1 MAFCKNCG
9 AQVEDGI
16 KFCASC
22 GTPVDQQAAPAQ
34 PAVQQAQPAAPAQPV
49 LTGEADVQANK
60 GMAAL
65 SYLGILLLVPLFARK
80 NSEYCQH
87 HVKQGFTLAAFS
99 LCFSIVYFI
108 LNAIISAI
116 FPPTLKYGFLTYYYA
131 PSAASV
137 IWSIIG
143 GIISIGIGVVAII
156 GIVNAVK
163 GEKKDLPIFGSIK
176 LLHPLV
182 DKIYAA
188 LNK

>member
-1 MAFCKNCG
+1 MKFCNNCG
-9 AQVEDGI
+9 QQLNDDATKCTACGAPVAED
-16 KFCASC
+16 
-22 GTPVDQQAAPAQ
+22 AQ
-34 PAVQQAQPAAPAQPV
+34 PAENTTAVQPA
-49 LTGEADVQANK
+49 TDENADIQANR
-60 GMAAL
+60 
-65 SYLGILLLVPLFARK
+65 GIAWLAYCGLLFLIPLFARK

-143 GIISIGIGVVAII
+143 GIISIGIVVVAII